1 MTRSYL
7 HFNRNVLAPVLVISL
22 RRSRQGAGGHPDER
36 EARSEDA
43 GLCQLCSYASVR
55 SSQIR
60 AIF

>member
-1 MTRSYL
+1 M
-7 HFNRNVLAPVLVISL
+7 LVINL
-22 RRSRQGAGGHPDER
+22 RRSRGGAGEHPDER

-55 SSQIR
+55 SGQIR